1 MIGKKVLTK
10 IVLLLIVLFG
20 VTILTFVYTNL
31 SPVDAAEALAVR
43 RYSRPTAEQIELVR
57 EELGL
62 DKPILQQYGSWL
74 WNALHGDFGNS
85 YNTGRSIVEELTAS
99 IQPTLI
105 MAVLALLFS
114 TVICIPLGVLSAS
127 RKGGLADKSIY
138 LFGIICMSLPNYWIG
153 FMLLLAFAVYLPI
166 FSIMGADSLKDFV
179 LPALALAIPTS
190 AGTIRVFRSS
200 LLDGYNSDFVL
211 YARARGSIRME
222 NCKYGKPFCVTSVN
236 YHAGAELWVYDCR
249 QFYGGECVLHSGS
262 RFHVGDSI
270 KRQGYHNN
278 QRVCIA
284 HCRYLCLGQFPCR
297 LPEHI
302 VESSKPDGRK
312 IMIRKIIHSP
322 QALIGLAM
330 MLIVF
335 LVMVFAPF
343 LAPNDPMQL
352 NVAHSFAPPDTQY
365 PLGTDELG
373 RCVLSRLI
381 YGARESLSI
390 ALPTLLLLAII
401 STVIATLCAYLG
413 GIVDRVFEV
422 VSNIFM
428 AFPPFL
434 VAITLV
440 GLFESKVT
448 SIILSIVI
456 AMWVWNARVV
466 RTHVL
471 RERSQPYVIT
481 CRMSGCSEL
490 RIVFRHIIPNI
501 LPHLLVIYSTGL
513 SSIIIMISSYAFLG
527 LGLETGTAEW
537 GAMFVNANKLLFSHP
552 ELLVYPGLCIL
563 FAAAGFNLFGEA
575 LRDLCAPKEGS

>member
-31 SPVDAAEALAVR
+31 SPTDAAEALAVR

-211 YARARGSIRME
+211 YARARGVSEWKIANMVSRFALPPLITMLAQSFGFMIAGSSMVESVFSIPGLGSML
-222 NCKYGKPFCVTSVN
+222 VTALN
-236 YHAGAELWVYDCR
+236 ARDTITINA
-249 QFYGGECVLHSGS
+249 CVLLTAVI
-262 RFHVGDSI
+262 FV
-270 KRQGYHNN
+270 
-278 QRVCIA
+278 
-284 HCRYLCLGQFPCR
+284 
-297 LPEHI
+297 
-302 VESSKPDGRK
+302 
-312 IMIRKIIHSP
+312 
-322 QALIGLAM
+322 
-330 MLIVF
+330 
-335 LVMVFAPF
+335 LVNF
-343 LAPNDPMQL
+343 LADCL
-352 NVAHSFAPPDTQY
+352 N
-365 PLGTDELG
+365 
-373 RCVLSRLI
+373 
-381 YGARESLSI
+381 
-390 ALPTLLLLAII
+390 TLLNPQ
-401 STVIATLCAYLG
+401 SQMG
-413 GIVDRVFEV
+413 G
-422 VSNIFM
+422 
-428 AFPPFL
+428 
-434 VAITLV
+434 
-440 GLFESKVT
+440 
-448 SIILSIVI
+448 
-456 AMWVWNARVV
+456 
-466 RTHVL
+466 
-471 RERSQPYVIT
+471 RS
-481 CRMSGCSEL
+481 
-490 RIVFRHIIPNI
+490 
-501 LPHLLVIYSTGL
+501 
-513 SSIIIMISSYAFLG
+513 
-527 LGLETGTAEW
+527 
-537 GAMFVNANKLLFSHP
+537 
-552 ELLVYPGLCIL
+552 
-563 FAAAGFNLFGEA
+563 
-575 LRDLCAPKEGS
+575 